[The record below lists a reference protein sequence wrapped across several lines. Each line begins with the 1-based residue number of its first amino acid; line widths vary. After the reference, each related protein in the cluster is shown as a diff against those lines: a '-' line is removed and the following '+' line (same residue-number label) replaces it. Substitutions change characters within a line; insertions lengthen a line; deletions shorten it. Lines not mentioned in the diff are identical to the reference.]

1 MNQIKSAKKRIFYYD
16 IIRAFAIICIIACHT
31 FASFASTKGLF
42 GSNFWYYSVYLNML
56 RNLGVPLFVVL
67 SGCLLIGRKDSLITF
82 AKKRLNRVLVPYIFW
97 GIIFILF
104 VIFLQYI
111 GQNYYDYGT
120 IGNLIFSVFNINPDG
135 KTVFFWFVPMILVTY
150 VIIFIINKLNE
161 RYENTLKIA
170 LIISL
175 ILIVLINIDLIPKSK
190 PYNYLYYFIFA
201 VMGYYLSGC
210 DLNNNKYVN
219 LSYNKLLALFL
230 IIAIAFYSAEILLLT
245 SHSLSIKSYGSIS
258 QFNILNIIA
267 VLSTFLAFRCFSESD
282 GIINK
287 LESSKLGKA
296 IFSVSVC
303 SYGIYLSH
311 MIVKYGFY
319 ILLAPLKSQ
328 KFVYTSLTLVLTLVC
343 SWALIL
349 ILSKIPVLKRLC
361 GV

>member
-1 MNQIKSAKKRIFYYD
+1 MNQTKPVKKRIFYYD
-16 IIRAFAIICIIACHT
+16 IIRAFAIFCIIACHS
-31 FASFASTKGLF
+31 FASFASSTGLF
-42 GSNFWYYSVYLNML
+42 GSNFWYYSVFMNML

-67 SGCLLIGRKDSLITF
+67 SGCLLIGRKDSLVTF

-111 GQNYYDYGT
+111 GQNYYNYGN

-135 KTVFFWFVPMILVTY
+135 KMVFFWFVPMILVTY

-170 LIISL
+170 LIISV
-175 ILIVLINIDLIPKSK
+175 ILIILINIDLIPKSK
-190 PYNYLYYFIFA
+190 PYNYLYYFMFA
-201 VMGYYLSGC
+201 VMGYYISKC
-210 DLNNNKYVN
+210 DLRNNRFIN
-219 LSYNKLLALFL
+219 LSYNKLLVLFL
-230 IIAIAFYSAEILLLT
+230 AIAIVFYSAEILLLT
-245 SHSLSIKSYGSIS
+245 SHSISVKNYGSIS

-267 VLSTFLAFRCFSESD
+267 VLATFLTFRCFSESD
-282 GIINK
+282 GLINK
-287 LESSKLGKA
+287 LESSALGKA
-296 IFSVSVC
+296 IFSISIC

-311 MIVKYGFY
+311 MMVKYGFY
-319 ILLAPLKSQ
+319 ILLAPIKSQ
-328 KFVYTSLTLVLTLVC
+328 KFVYTSLTLVLTLVGA
-343 SWALIL
+343 WILIL